1 MFLKEQV
8 TQKWTI
14 YHPEF
19 HCVILFCRTQKEP
32 AEYINLD
39 LLYLIYAKQIVLAKK
54 KKKTSWS
61 TTPALKLEHIKW
73 LTGREWFWLAKRV
86 VMLWW
91 LVFAV
96 YRVLS
101 QRQIWYLKGSINRK
115 FFHIFKLIH
124 SYFTWL
130 MILNLFYLNCI
141 NFFNVVMPCL

>member
-54 KKKTSWS
+54 KKK
-61 TTPALKLEHIKW
+61 
-73 LTGREWFWLAKRV
+73 LAEV
-86 VMLWW
+86 
-91 LVFAV
+91 
-96 YRVLS
+96 
-101 QRQIWYLKGSINRK
+101 Q
-115 FFHIFKLIH
+115 HPP
-124 SYFTWL
+124 
-130 MILNLFYLNCI
+130 LNLSI
-141 NFFNVVMPCL
+141 

>member
-54 KKKTSWS
+54 KK
-61 TTPALKLEHIKW
+61 
-73 LTGREWFWLAKRV
+73 
-86 VMLWW
+86 
-91 LVFAV
+91 
-96 YRVLS
+96 
-101 QRQIWYLKGSINRK
+101 N
-115 FFHIFKLIH
+115 
-124 SYFTWL
+124 
-130 MILNLFYLNCI
+130 
-141 NFFNVVMPCL
+141 